1 MWLLFLLGGAYTMDA
16 LEAAGYV
23 NNIKPKEVVPIHYGM
38 VVGDEKD
45 LDNFINNVD
54 SNIKVDTLLE
64 K

>member
-1 MWLLFLLGGAYTMDA
+1 M
-16 LEAAGYV
+16 V
-23 NNIKPKEVVPIHYGM
+23 M